1 MIVLPAITL
10 MLFFL
15 VLRRKGIGTRRAFLA
30 AATMCGTSVVLITE
44 FLSVPRLVT
53 RSGVGLSWTLI
64 SLILLVMYLRLPR
77 LPANMPLERKSE
89 VESPTETLDRTE
101 KLLLFTGGVIVLL
114 VGITALIAPPAGE
127 DVISYHMPRV
137 AMWINNHNV
146 RFFPTRSYPQLI
158 LGVFAEYSIMHTM
171 LLWGSD
177 RFANM
182 VQFFSFAGCAIAAS
196 YIAKLM
202 GGRVRAQ
209 MLAAIISITIP
220 QGILEASGSM
230 NTYTTAFWI
239 VTTTA
244 FLLAWN
250 EHASWLNTIC
260 IGLAAGLALLT
271 KGTSYIMLPF
281 IVLACWWIGP
291 PSQRI
296 LFLKRSV
303 IFVALILAINAPQY
317 FRNYEFDGSPL
328 GLPLNY
334 GELNLTVKHITVKST
349 AANILRNISSH
360 TGTPEQLWSTER
372 GFRAAIKFIGVDP
385 DDPDQIL
392 WGNRFMVNQL
402 SFNEVVA
409 GNPLHLI
416 LLMAALLII
425 FARLK
430 QTANRDLVWYSGGL
444 VMAFTAFCAVLK
456 WQRWSSRYYL
466 AFFVLGGVIIAM
478 VLVRHAPRKVGTAIA
493 ILLLGSG
500 LLNASLNRFRSLLP
514 VGRGQTAYGPR
525 ATMYFTY
532 HNEYLGPSY
541 IAAAAA
547 VNKTDCASVG
557 IDSYTP
563 LSDLEIKHDPTSFFT
578 YPILALIHADGRTRT
593 AWFSSVHNL
602 TARYAAQQP
611 HPPACAIICLGCAKA
626 PNKWQE
632 YGSFPNHLIFED
644 AIVFTTAGNLH
655 D

>member
-10 MLFFL
+10 LLFVL
-15 VLRRKGIGTRRAFLA
+15 ILRRKRIGKRRAFLA
-30 AATMCGTSVVLITE
+30 AATLCGTSVVLITE

-53 RSGVGLSWTLI
+53 RSGVGLSWMLI
-64 SLILLVMYLRLPR
+64 SLILLVVYLRLRR
-77 LPANMPLERKSE
+77 LPIRVPLEKKNE
-89 VESPTETLDRTE
+89 VDSPVEMLDRTE
-101 KLLLFTGGVIVLL
+101 KLLLFTGGIIVLL

-137 AMWINNHNV
+137 SMWINNHNV
-146 RFFPTRSYPQLI
+146 RFFPTPSYPQLI

-182 VQFFSFAGCAIAAS
+182 IQFFSFAGCAIAAS

-202 GGRVRAQ
+202 GGRERAQ
-209 MLAAIISITIP
+209 MLAAILSITIP

-230 NTYTTAFWI
+230 NTFTTAFWI

-250 EHASWLNTIC
+250 KHASWLNTIC

-291 PSQRI
+291 RSQRI

-303 IFVALILAINAPQY
+303 VFVALILAINTPQY
-317 FRNYEFDGSPL
+317 LRNYEFDGSPL

-334 GELNLTVKHITVKST
+334 GELNLTVKHIGVKSI
-349 AANILRNISSH
+349 AANILRNIASH
-360 TGTPEQLWSTER
+360 TGTPDQFWSTER
-372 GFRAAIKFIGVDP
+372 AFRAAIKFIGVDP

-392 WGNRFMVNQL
+392 WGNHFMVNQM

-416 LLMAALLII
+416 LLLAALLII
-425 FARLK
+425 FARFK
-430 QTANRDLVWYSGGL
+430 QKENRELLWYSLGL
-444 VMAFTAFCAVLK
+444 ITAFVAFCAELK

-478 VLVRHAPRKVGTAIA
+478 VLVRYAPRKAVTAIA
-493 ILLLGSG
+493 ILLLTWG

-514 VGRGQTAYGPR
+514 VGRGLSAYGPR
-525 ATMYFTY
+525 ATMYFAY
-532 HNEYLGPSY
+532 HNEYLAPSY
-541 IAAAAA
+541 IAAAAT
-547 VNKTDCASVG
+547 VNKTDCANVG

-563 LSDLEIKHDPTSFFT
+563 LSDPEIRHDPASFFT
-578 YPILALIHADGRTRT
+578 YPILALIHADGQTRT
-593 AWFSSVHNL
+593 AWFSGVHNL

-611 HPPACAIICLGCAKA
+611 HPPACAIICLDCAKA

-644 AIVFTTAGNLH
+644 AIVFTTVGNLH